1 MRKHFLILMLM
12 ALLPLTAWSTARD
25 NTNGPANG
33 TAVGATITINTSAGT
48 KAGLVTYRVSGWDM
62 TNDFYEVTITGLDA
76 DGLDA
81 LAAGGDIELEV
92 PLSFE
97 EKFGEQRYKYA
108 VTAIADGLNGATPQA
123 FYGYTQI
130 TSLKFVN
137 DRSDKVDTDK
147 FSYTVGTAAGQGLSF
162 YGCTN
167 LETLEFTENC
177 TFIAKYSFQNT
188 AIKEF
193 EIPKQC
199 ATIEAYAFYNCQN
212 LKDVTVASGNTAFK
226 KLDDYVFANSA
237 LKNLDLTNATKLET
251 IGTTGKSPFW
261 YNLSVV
267 NDVLKTVT
275 LPASVIDINDSF
287 SWCTAL
293 TNIINLENTDLAHAT
308 TGTHIIDKAFQGD
321 RSLTRLDLPSCDIIG
336 SPFIGCA
343 ALDTLTFKSGYN
355 SEIGKSL
362 AAGSN
367 LYGVYT
373 PGATGYSANDQKALK
388 VIEFNG
394 VLNGDIDDNTF
405 VGMTALAKVDFK
417 GKLQSDATIGAAFT
431 DVTSLTEVVFNG
443 IHSDGVADVTIKANA
458 FKNTGIA
465 ALNFN
470 GIQLSSN
477 NNKDFIIENNAFS
490 DCANLADIQFG
501 TINVGNTGKI
511 NIGVVSQPGA
521 FINNPALA
529 KVTFGATSFTANGR
543 INIYDGAFA
552 AGNVALTEVEFGNI
566 TSSTGKTGT
575 LIIGADAN
583 TDLDTPV
590 LANDVENLT
599 FGDGAHLQ
607 KVTFGNLTTGAFI
620 SAGSFASTG
629 LTDVT
634 FGNIT
639 AANLNAATGF
649 IIGKNA
655 FLGGNTADKT
665 VVIGS
670 IADNA
675 NSGATLSFNVLENAF
690 AAKMLKS
697 VQIGAMSASMVQFF
711 ENSFANATKADYDT
725 NNETTLSTQNLQE
738 VNIGNITAGQAAS
751 LVQIKEGAFWG
762 GKAADK
768 TVTIGTIKDGN
779 AAAKTMTVTINQ
791 DAFVAEKLKS
801 VKIGDM
807 AATAITVDENA
818 FANTKK
824 GVTAP
829 AAQNLQSVEL
839 GNITAPANNNATLEF
854 KAAAFW
860 GGTVNDKV
868 VTIGTIKDNTVTDK
882 TTSLTIGDDAFAAQS
897 LKTVT
902 IAADG
907 MAATK
912 IEFGENAFAN
922 ATKAELAGTVP
933 ATQNLQTVTL
943 GNITTGDAGTST
955 TTASYTFEAKKGA
968 FWGGNVAA
976 KTVKIGTITNGDD
989 NNTLTATFGEQ
1000 VAQADQLTNVEI
1012 KDMTAKS
1019 VAIGKNA
1026 FSGLQLVKVDLGAM
1040 TAATLTV
1047 DDQAFANTNTT
1058 DVLTENVTI
1067 GELKTA
1073 DFTGST
1079 TVTTTTQRAFLAPQ
1093 ADGSALNVSIAK
1105 ISGAVKIP
1113 ANTFVAPAKG
1123 TASYIIKGDVDA
1135 GTTAN
1140 IAASAFIG
1148 AKDAADATK
1157 NATSVKIQGDYKAS
1171 LASRTFTNV
1180 EDAEIAVGIDATTN
1194 KAVAKNI
1201 TVSANYGAFAGTRLF
1216 TFGNVPAG
1224 KSVNGN
1230 SSYLTRVEEL
1240 TFLGNVLG
1248 NIVNFSQ
1255 AKKIRKIDFA
1265 NVGTAGV
1272 TVAAN
1277 AIAAQAFNAAADDA
1291 LTTGENISIIYQE
1304 AQTREAVNI
1313 FKAEAFVA
1321 AGATTDEPVATVYT
1335 TEWAKANVYESTE
1348 PTINHKVYRLT
1359 FSASSVVPGEEIN
1372 VTVGKRDGDT
1382 YAYGKLYLPK
1392 GSKMKYKVNAEVTG
1406 TGTDAVNNV
1415 QLYYAR
1421 IDKSKNAIYMHS
1433 LPTIDG
1439 YYWIDATEVDH
1450 AFMVRTKGKESGTV
1464 ITAEPVTEAEDALFA
1479 ADVTGD
1485 YVYFDK
1491 TFAKMNQFG
1500 YTTQKIANQN
1510 LRNDAEFLD
1519 RDIFY
1524 LANPKTRGFAFIQV
1538 DKTQDGLAAK
1548 SLYIVGKLNTVNGRA
1563 NVIFDDE
1570 VESESETTG
1579 IENVEVESN
1588 NDAIYNLQGV
1598 RVNGD
1603 AKGLFIQN
1611 GKKYV
1616 VK

>member
-48 KAGLVTYRVSGWDM
+48 KAGLVTYRVSGWDT

-293 TNIINLENTDLAHAT
+293 TNIFNLENTDLAHAT

-355 SEIGKSL
+355 CEIGKSL
-362 AAGSN
+362 VSGSN

-373 PGATGYSANDQKALK
+373 PGAAGYSANDQKALK

-417 GKLQSDATIGAAFT
+417 GKLQSDTKIGAAFT
-431 DVTSLTEVVFNG
+431 NVTSLKEVVFNG
-443 IHSDGVADVTIKANA
+443 LNNDGVADVEIASNA
-458 FKNTGIA
+458 FKNTGIT
-465 ALNFN
+465 ALDFKTIEMSDNT
-470 GIQLSSN
+470 
-477 NNKDFIIENNAFS
+477 NNKDLKIAANAFS
-490 DCANLADIQFG
+490 DCADLTTITFG
-501 TINVGNTGKI
+501 NITVSNTGKFEI
-511 NIGVVSQPGA
+511 YGTA
-521 FINNPALA
+521 FTNNPKLTKVTFGETTYTKAGTIDIKDNAFAAGNVLLSEVEFGKISGSANNASTFTIGTLYDGTESPVVTGAPVFGDGAHLA
-529 KVTFGATSFTANGR
+529 KVTFGDIAATAFTIGN
-543 INIYDGAFA
+543 NAF
-552 AGNVALTEVEFGNI
+552 
-566 TSSTGKTGT
+566 K
-575 LIIGADAN
+575 
-583 TDLDTPV
+583 
-590 LANDVENLT
+590 
-599 FGDGAHLQ
+599 
-607 KVTFGNLTTGAFI
+607 
-620 SAGSFASTG
+620 STG
-629 LTDVT
+629 LTNVT
-634 FGNIT
+634 LGNLAAAKNVASTIT
-639 AANLNAATGF
+639 
-649 IIGKNA
+649 IDKSA
-655 FLGGNTADKT
+655 FEGGDAADKT
-665 VVIGS
+665 VTIGT
-670 IADNA
+670 IKD
-675 NSGATLSFNVLENAF
+675 GTTGTLTLAINQDAF

-697 VQIGAMSASMVQFF
+697 VNIAMKADGTADEIAATSVTIDETA
-711 ENSFANATKADYDT
+711 FANANKADCAT

-738 VNIGNITAGQAAS
+738 VNIGNITAGVGAS
-751 LVQIKEGAFWG
+751 TFTVNNAAFWG

-779 AAAKTMTVTINQ
+779 AATKTMTVTINQ

-807 AATAITVDENA
+807 VATAITVEENA

-955 TTASYTFEAKKGA
+955 TPASYTFEAKKGA

-976 KTVKIGTITNGDD
+976 KTVKIGTISNFND
-989 NNTLTATFGEQ
+989 NNTLTATFGDQ

-1019 VAIGKNA
+1019 VAIGKSA

-1073 DFTGST
+1073 DFTGT
-1079 TVTTTTQRAFLAPQ
+1079 TNQRAFLAPQ

-1123 TASYIIKGDVDA
+1123 IASYIIKGDVDA
-1135 GTTAN
+1135 GTTTN

-1171 LASRTFTNV
+1171 LTSGTFTNV

-1216 TFGNVPAG
+1216 TFGNVLAG
-1224 KSVNGN
+1224 KNVNGN
-1230 SSYLTRVEEL
+1230 SSNLTRVEEL

-1248 NIVNFSQ
+1248 NIVNFTQ

-1277 AIAAQAFNAAADDA
+1277 AIAAQAFKAAADDA

-1313 FKAEAFVA
+1313 FNAEAFVA

-1421 IDKSKNAIYMHS
+1421 IDKKKNAIYMHS

-1598 RVNGD
+1598 RVNG
-1603 AKGLFIQN
+1603 ATKGLFIQN

>member
-25 NTNGPANG
+25 TNGPADG

-48 KAGLVTYRVSGWDM
+48 KTGLVTYRVSGWDT

-137 DRSDKVDTDK
+137 DRSDKVDTGK
-147 FSYTVGTAAGQGLSF
+147 FFYTVGTAAGQGLSF

-177 TFIAKYSFQNT
+177 TFIAEYSFQNT

-199 ATIEAYAFYNCQN
+199 AAIEAYAFYNCQN

-275 LPASVIDINDSF
+275 LPASVVDINDSF

-293 TNIINLENTDLAHAT
+293 TNIFNLQNTDLVHAT

-355 SEIGKSL
+355 CEIGKTL

-373 PGATGYSANDQKALK
+373 PGVAGYSANDQKALK

-394 VLNGDIDDNTF
+394 VLNGDIDDKTF

-417 GKLQSDATIGAAFT
+417 GKLQSDTKIGAAFT
-431 DVTSLTEVVFNG
+431 DVTSLKEVVFNG
-443 IHSDGVADVTIKANA
+443 INNDGVANVEIAADA
-458 FKNTGIA
+458 FRNTGIT

-470 GIQLSSN
+470 TVEMTGGSN
-477 NNKDFIIENNAFS
+477 RDFKIAANAFS
-490 DCANLADIQFG
+490 DCADLATITFGDI
-501 TINVGNTGKI
+501 TVSNTGKFEI
-511 NIGVVSQPGA
+511 YGTA
-521 FINNPALA
+521 FTNNPKLTT
-529 KVTFGATSFTANGR
+529 VTFGETTYTKAGTIDIKDN
-543 INIYDGAFA
+543 AFA
-552 AGNVALTEVEFGNI
+552 AGNVLLSEVEFGNI
-566 TSSTGKTGT
+566 SANNASTFTIGTVGTG
-575 LIIGADAN
+575 A
-583 TDLDTPV
+583 PV
-590 LANDVENLT
+590 
-599 FGDGAHLQ
+599 FGDGARLATVTFGNIAATAFTIGNNAF
-607 KVTFGNLTTGAFI
+607 KSTGLTNVTFGNLAAATNAN
-620 SAGSFASTG
+620 S
-629 LTDVT
+629 
-634 FGNIT
+634 NIT
-639 AANLNAATGF
+639 
-649 IIGKNA
+649 IDKSA
-655 FLGGNTADKT
+655 FEGGDAADKT
-665 VVIGS
+665 VTIGT
-670 IADNA
+670 IKDGTT
-675 NSGATLSFNVLENAF
+675 GALTLAINQDAF

-697 VQIGAMSASMVQFF
+697 VNIAMKADGTADEIAATSVTIDETA
-711 ENSFANATKADYDT
+711 FANANKVDCAT
-725 NNETTLSTQNLQE
+725 NNETKLSTQNLQE
-738 VNIGNITAGQAAS
+738 VNIGNITAGVAAS
-751 LVQIKEGAFWG
+751 TFTVNAAAFWG

-779 AAAKTMTVTINQ
+779 AATKTMTVTINQ

-807 AATAITVDENA
+807 VATAITVDENA

-824 GVTAP
+824 GVPAP
-829 AAQNLQSVEL
+829 AAQNLQSVVL

-868 VTIGTIKDNTVTDK
+868 VTIGTIKDNTKTDK

-907 MAATK
+907 MAATNIK
-912 IEFGENAFAN
+912 FGENAFAN
-922 ATKAELAGTVP
+922 ATKAELASTVP

-955 TTASYTFEAKKGA
+955 LPAIYNFEAKKGA

-989 NNTLTATFGEQ
+989 NNTLTAIFGDQ
-1000 VAQADQLTNVEI
+1000 VAEADQLTNVEI

-1019 VAIGKNA
+1019 VAIGKSA
-1026 FSGLQLVKVDLGAM
+1026 FSGKQLVKVDLGAM

-1073 DFTGST
+1073 DFTST
-1079 TVTTTTQRAFLAPQ
+1079 NAKAFQGPQ

-1105 ISGAVKIP
+1105 ISGAVTIP

-1123 TASYIIKGDVDA
+1123 TASYIIKGDVGA
-1135 GTTAN
+1135 GTATN
-1140 IAASAFIG
+1140 IAAFAFIG

-1157 NATSVKIQGDYKAS
+1157 NATSVKIQGDYNAS
-1171 LASRTFTNV
+1171 LTSRTFTNV
-1180 EDAEIAVGIDATTN
+1180 EDAEIAVGINATTN
-1194 KAVAKNI
+1194 KAEAKNI
-1201 TVSANYGAFAGTRLF
+1201 AVSANYGAFAGTRLF

-1224 KSVNGN
+1224 KNVTGN

-1248 NIVNFSQ
+1248 TISNFST

-1277 AIAAQAFNAAADDA
+1277 AIAAQAFEAAADDA

-1304 AQTREAVNI
+1304 KQTREAVNI
-1313 FKAEAFVA
+1313 FDAEAFVA
-1321 AGATTDEPVATVYT
+1321 PAATTDEPVATVYT

-1359 FSASSVVPGEEIN
+1359 FSASDVVPGEEIN
-1372 VTVGKRDGDT
+1372 VTVGKRDADT

-1491 TFAKMNQFG
+1491 SFAKMNQFG

-1598 RVNGD
+1598 RVNG
-1603 AKGLFIQN
+1603 ATKGLFIQN

>member
-12 ALLPLTAWSTARD
+12 ALLPLTAWSTVRD
-25 NTNGPANG
+25 DINGPANG

-48 KAGLVTYRVSGWDM
+48 KAGLVTYRVSGWDT

-108 VTAIADGLNGATPQA
+108 VTGIADGLNGSTPQA

-137 DRSDKVDTDK
+137 DRADAVALDK
-147 FSYTVGTAAGQGLSF
+147 FSYTVGTQAGKGLSF

-177 TFIAKYSFQNT
+177 TFIAEYSFQNT
-188 AIKEF
+188 AISEF

-212 LKDVTVASGNTAFK
+212 LKDVTVASGNTVLTA
-226 KLDDYVFANSA
+226 LADYVFANSA
-237 LKNLDLTNATKLET
+237 LQNLDLSKATGLKK

-261 YNLSVV
+261 YNLSIV
-267 NDVLKTVT
+267 NDVLKTVK
-275 LPASVIDINDSF
+275 LPSSVEDINDSF

-293 TNIINLENTDLAHAT
+293 TNIYGLESTNLAAAT
-308 TGTHIIDKAFQGD
+308 TGSHIIDKAFQGD
-321 RSLTRLDLPSCDIIG
+321 RALTRLDLPSCDVIG

-343 ALDTLTFKSGYN
+343 ALDTLTFADGYN
-355 SEIGKSL
+355 HEIGKLL
-362 AAGSN
+362 ATGSN

-373 PGATGYSANDQKALK
+373 PGATAYSANDQKALK

-529 KVTFGATSFTANGR
+529 KVTFGTTEFKDNGR

-566 TSSTGKTGT
+566 TSSTDKTGT

-583 TDLDTPV
+583 TDLATPV
-590 LANDVENLT
+590 LDDDVQNLT

-620 SAGSFASTG
+620 SAGSFASTD
-629 LTDVT
+629 LREVK
-634 FGNIT
+634 FGDIT
-639 AANLNAATGF
+639 AANLSVPTGF

-665 VVIGS
+665 VVIGN
-670 IADNA
+670 IADNTNNA
-675 NSGATLSFNVLENAF
+675 SATLSFNVFENAF

-697 VQIGAMSASMVQFF
+697 VQIGAMSATMVQFF
-711 ENSFANATKADYDT
+711 ENSFANATKADYATD
-725 NNETTLSTQNLQE
+725 NETLLATQNLQS
-738 VNIGNITAGQAAS
+738 VTLGNITAGNDAS

-762 GKAADK
+762 GKAANK
-768 TVTIGTIKDGN
+768 TVVIGAIKDATSKDLTVNINKN
-779 AAAKTMTVTINQ
+779 AFA
-791 DAFVAEKLKS
+791 AEKLYS

-807 AATAITVDENA
+807 AAKAINIDENA
-818 FANTKK
+818 FANMKQGPNVPT
-824 GVTAP
+824 T
-829 AAQNLQSVEL
+829 QNLQSVTL
-839 GNITAPANNNATLEF
+839 GNITASNVADAALTV

-860 GGTVNDKV
+860 GGNVADKV
-868 VTIGTIKDNTVTDK
+868 VTIGTIKDKATTTKHTTTVVV
-882 TTSLTIGDDAFAAQS
+882 GDDAFAAQS

-902 IAADG
+902 IGANG
-907 MAATK
+907 MSATK

-922 ATKAELAGTVP
+922 ATKDELAAAAP
-933 ATQNLQTVTL
+933 ASQNLQTVTL
-943 GNITTGDAGTST
+943 GNITAGNAAST
-955 TTASYTFEAKKGA
+955 FVAKKGA

-976 KTVKIGTITNGDD
+976 KTVKIGTITNGND
-989 NNTLTATFGEQ
+989 NNTLTATFGER
-1000 VAQADQLTNVEI
+1000 VAEADQLTNVEI
-1012 KDMTAKS
+1012 KDMTANS
-1019 VAIGKNA
+1019 VAIGKSA
-1026 FSGLQLVKVDLGAM
+1026 FSGKQLVKVDLGAM

-1123 TASYIIKGDVDA
+1123 TASYIIKGDVDGSTTTNVVA
-1135 GTTAN
+1135 GAFVGSKNVDDAN
-1140 IAASAFIG
+1140 
-1148 AKDAADATK
+1148 K
-1157 NATSVKIQGDYKAS
+1157 NATSVKFQGDYKDDFVAG
-1171 LASRTFTNV
+1171 TFTNV
-1180 EDAEIAVGIDATTN
+1180 DSVEIAVAADGT
-1194 KAVAKNI
+1194 AKTMNGPAGRI
-1201 TVSANYGAFAGTRLF
+1201 GAFSDARVVI
-1216 TFGNVPAG
+1216 FGNIPANKG
-1224 KSVNGN
+1224 IGA
-1230 SSYLTRVEEL
+1230 SSGAVSNVEEL
-1240 TFLGNVLG
+1240 KFVGSVLG
-1248 NIVNFSQ
+1248 
-1255 AKKIRKIDFA
+1255 KINTFYSHKVRKIEFA
-1265 NVGTAGV
+1265 NVKNTGV
-1272 TVAAN
+1272 TVAAG
-1277 AIAAQAFNAAADDA
+1277 AIQNQAFKVAAENA
-1291 LTTGENISIIYQE
+1291 LTAGENISIIYKE
-1304 AQTREAVNI
+1304 EQTREAVNI
-1313 FKAEAFVA
+1313 FAAEAFVA
-1321 AGATTDEPVATVYT
+1321 AGSTTSDEPVATLYT
-1335 TEWAKANVYESTE
+1335 TEWTKANVYESTE

-1359 FSASSVVPGEEIN
+1359 FSASSVVPGEDIN

-1538 DKTQDGLAAK
+1538 IKDTDNLAAK